1 MNRFK
6 EILFLYQKTG
16 GKNDI
21 HDSLCICLETGKL
34 FIRLEKSSNSSWR
47 GEDVQTIFLPDAKN
61 TYKEYF
67 TKSID
72 FLSSVKGS

>member
-6 EILFLYQKTG
+6 EILCLHQKIG

-34 FIRLEKSSNSSWR
+34 FIRLEKSSNSNWR
-47 GEDVQTIFLPDAKN
+47 GEDVQTILLPDAKD

-67 TKSID
+67 AKSID
-72 FLSSVKGS
+72 FLSSVKSS